1 MSGDDNVAAVV
12 VDYYSKLFTT
22 SDPCNIEEVVQL
34 TKWVVSD
41 EMNSNLIGNFS
52 KEKVE
57 SALKQMAPLKTPG
70 PDDMPLIFFQHYWA
84 SIVDDMVE
92 AVLSCLNSRKILL
105 GLNHTFISLIPKM
118 KSLEFISEFC
128 PIALCNILYKLVSKA
143 LANRLKKVLP
153 FIISEPQSAFQ

>member
-57 SALKQMAPLKTPG
+57 SALKQMAPLKAPG
-70 PDDMPLIFFQHYWA
+70 LMTCPLYFF
-84 SIVDDMVE
+84 
-92 AVLSCLNSRKILL
+92 
-105 GLNHTFISLIPKM
+105 
-118 KSLEFISEFC
+118 
-128 PIALCNILYKLVSKA
+128 NITGQA
-143 LANRLKKVLP
+143 
-153 FIISEPQSAFQ
+153 